1 MKSDIIRG
9 AAALLLALALSPA
22 AAQTAETPDGAVAV
36 PPERVDA
43 PAKIDAH
50 PFAAIAG
57 NWTGGGVIMLTND
70 IKENLR
76 CRANHSFAQASSSLS
91 LSIKCSSD
99 NYRFE
104 LTSNVVER
112 RGQISGK
119 WSEAS
124 YNVSGSING
133 RVAGNRITA
142 VAQGDK
148 LHQPDHVDHDRQ
160 PANGVAHAGDE
171 PTSSVSRSR
180 LTGRRRRPPQRR
192 GVNPLSQS
200 AGRGGRP
207 IRSTSRRR
215 AASAPCRWRRA
226 RTTASPR

>member
-9 AAALLLALALSPA
+9 AAVLLLALALSPA

-43 PAKIDAH
+43 PAKADAH

-142 VAQGDK
+142 VAQG
-148 LHQPDHVDHDRQ
+148 RQ
-160 PANGVAHAGDE
+160 VHHARSTLTTTGNRQTVSLTPE
-171 PTSSVSRSR
+171 RTYVISVQIA
-180 LTGRRRRPPQRR
+180 LNRRDGAARRQRR
-192 GVNPLSQS
+192 
-200 AGRGGRP
+200 
-207 IRSTSRRR
+207 
-215 AASAPCRWRRA
+215 WR
-226 RTTASPR
+226 

>member
-36 PPERVDA
+36 PPEHVDA
-43 PAKIDAH
+43 PAKADAH

-57 NWTGGGVIMLTND
+57 NWTGSGVIMLTND

-76 CRANHSFAQASSSLS
+76 CRANHSFTQASSSLS

-112 RGQISGK
+112 RGVISGK

-124 YNVSGSING
+124 YKVSGNISG

-142 VAQGDK
+142 VAQGDSFTSPIT
-148 LHQPDHVDHDRQ
+148 LTTTGNRQ
-160 PANGVAHAGDE
+160 TVSMTPERTYVISVQMALNRQVAAPASTA
-171 PTSSVSRSR
+171 
-180 LTGRRRRPPQRR
+180 RR
-192 GVNPLSQS
+192 
-200 AGRGGRP
+200 
-207 IRSTSRRR
+207 
-215 AASAPCRWRRA
+215 
-226 RTTASPR
+226 

>member
-1 MKSDIIRG
+1 MKSDFIRG
-9 AAALLLALALSPA
+9 AAALLLALAASPA
-22 AAQTAETPDGAVAV
+22 AAQPAEAPDGAVVAQ
-36 PPERVDA
+36 PAPADA
-43 PAKIDAH
+43 PAQPDAH

-76 CRANHSFAQASSSLS
+76 CRANHNFAQASNG
-91 LSIKCSSD
+91 LSINIRCSSD
-99 NYRFE
+99 NYKFE

-124 YNVSGSING
+124 YNVSGTISG

-148 LHQPDHVDHDRQ
+148 FTSPITLTTTGNRQ
-160 PANGVAHAGDE
+160 TVSLTPERTYVISVQIALNRQAGA
-171 PTSSVSRSR
+171 PGSTA
-180 LTGRRRRPPQRR
+180 RR
-192 GVNPLSQS
+192 
-200 AGRGGRP
+200 
-207 IRSTSRRR
+207 
-215 AASAPCRWRRA
+215 
-226 RTTASPR
+226 

>member
-9 AAALLLALALSPA
+9 AAAACAGIGALAGGCSHGGKARWGCRWA
-22 AAQTAETPDGAVAV
+22 AGALRRTGQVGRA
-36 PPERVDA
+36 
-43 PAKIDAH
+43 

-57 NWTGGGVIMLTND
+57 NWTGSGVIMLTND

-119 WSEAS
+119 WTEAS
-124 YNVSGSING
+124 YTVSGNISGAWPAI
-133 RVAGNRITA
+133 ACTA

-148 LHQPDHVDHDRQ
+148 FTSPITLTTTGNRQTVSLTPETHLRHQRPD
-160 PANGVAHAGDE
+160 
-171 PTSSVSRSR
+171 
-180 LTGRRRRPPQRR
+180 
-192 GVNPLSQS
+192 
-200 AGRGGRP
+200 
-207 IRSTSRRR
+207 R
-215 AASAPCRWRRA
+215 A
-226 RTTASPR
+226 

>member
-1 MKSDIIRG
+1 MKSNIICG

-22 AAQTAETPDGAVAV
+22 SAQTVETPDGAVAV
-36 PPERVDA
+36 PPGHVDA

-124 YNVSGSING
+124 YKVSGNISG

-142 VAQGDK
+142 VAQGDSFNSPIT
-148 LHQPDHVDHDRQ
+148 LTTTGNRQ
-160 PANGVAHAGDE
+160 TVSLTPERTYVISVQIALNRQTAPASTA
-171 PTSSVSRSR
+171 
-180 LTGRRRRPPQRR
+180 RR
-192 GVNPLSQS
+192 
-200 AGRGGRP
+200 
-207 IRSTSRRR
+207 
-215 AASAPCRWRRA
+215 
-226 RTTASPR
+226 

>member
-9 AAALLLALALSPA
+9 AAVLLLALALSPA

-43 PAKIDAH
+43 PAKADAH

-148 LHQPDHVDHDRQ
+148 FTSPITLTTTGNRQ
-160 PANGVAHAGDE
+160 TVSLTPERTYVISVQIALNRQTAPPASTA
-171 PTSSVSRSR
+171 
-180 LTGRRRRPPQRR
+180 RR
-192 GVNPLSQS
+192 
-200 AGRGGRP
+200 
-207 IRSTSRRR
+207 
-215 AASAPCRWRRA
+215 
-226 RTTASPR
+226 

>member
-22 AAQTAETPDGAVAV
+22 SAQTVETPDGAVAV
-36 PPERVDA
+36 PPEHVDA

-112 RGQISGK
+112 RGVISGK

-124 YNVSGSING
+124 YKVSGNISG

-142 VAQGDK
+142 VAQGDSFNSPIT
-148 LHQPDHVDHDRQ
+148 LTTTGNRQ
-160 PANGVAHAGDE
+160 TVSLTPERTYVISVQIALNRQTAPASTA
-171 PTSSVSRSR
+171 
-180 LTGRRRRPPQRR
+180 RR
-192 GVNPLSQS
+192 
-200 AGRGGRP
+200 
-207 IRSTSRRR
+207 
-215 AASAPCRWRRA
+215 
-226 RTTASPR
+226 

>member
-22 AAQTAETPDGAVAV
+22 SAQTVETPDGAVAV
-36 PPERVDA
+36 PPEHVDA

-148 LHQPDHVDHDRQ
+148 FTSPITLTTTGNRQ
-160 PANGVAHAGDE
+160 TVSLTPERTYVISVQIALNRQVAAPASTA
-171 PTSSVSRSR
+171 
-180 LTGRRRRPPQRR
+180 RR
-192 GVNPLSQS
+192 
-200 AGRGGRP
+200 
-207 IRSTSRRR
+207 
-215 AASAPCRWRRA
+215 
-226 RTTASPR
+226 